1 MAKTPTEQGHH
12 SMRILGKI
20 ATTIIGTRI
29 AAEAGKAGLLGAAA
43 GMVATR
49 VIARSPIGA
58 LAIGGAYVAH
68 KLWQKKKQIDAKGPH
83 EAAVEDGL
91 VKEGERPLSFASRRA
106 SYRKARPAKPKAPV
120 RRRPARP

>member
-1 MAKTPTEQGHH
+1 
-12 SMRILGKI
+12 MRILGKI
-20 ATTIIGTRI
+20 ASTIIGTRI
-29 AAEAGKAGLLGAAA
+29 AAESGKAGLLGAAA

-49 VIARSPIGA
+49 VITRSPIGA

-83 EAAVEDGL
+83 EVAVEDGL
-91 VKEGERPLSFASRRA
+91 VKKGQPPLSAIPHRA
-106 SYRKARPAKPKAPV
+106 RYRKARPVTPRTPV